1 MVARAPLLQQDVPV
15 VELAN
20 TDTAGAV
27 NQRLLLQSSGDDG
40 SSVSQEPEF
49 ITAASVAAAPCN
61 SGDKCAEVFFG
72 HLLSAASK

>member
-1 MVARAPLLQQDVPV
+1 M

-27 NQRLLLQSSGDDG
+27 NQRLLLQSSGDDA

-61 SGDKCAEVFFG
+61 SGDNCAEVFLVIFC
-72 HLLSAASK
+72 LQQVSKHICSQCTLNAD